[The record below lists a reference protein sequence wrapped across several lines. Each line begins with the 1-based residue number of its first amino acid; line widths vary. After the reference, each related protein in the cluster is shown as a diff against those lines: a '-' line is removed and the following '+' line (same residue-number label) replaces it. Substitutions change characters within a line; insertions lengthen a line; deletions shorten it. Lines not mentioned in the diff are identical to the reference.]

1 MTEEIDKTNTVE
13 DYANAIAEAYQSKDF
28 KLVVELWT
36 AAERDPRNENRNDLY
51 KRVGRMLGKEHW
63 IIGWPATV
71 EDYTNAIT
79 EAYQSKDYDFVVELW
94 CSAASSLKAHR
105 REDIEFAISLLS
117 RVSYEVFDSAKRR
130 QSTLVARTIK

>member
-51 KRVGRMLGKEHW
+51 KRVGRM
-63 IIGWPATV
+63 
-71 EDYTNAIT
+71 
-79 EAYQSKDYDFVVELW
+79 
-94 CSAASSLKAHR
+94 
-105 REDIEFAISLLS
+105 
-117 RVSYEVFDSAKRR
+117 
-130 QSTLVARTIK
+130 